1 MGGIPCGI
9 IIDGEAAQG
18 NAAALIHSLN
28 SSCLLV
34 DYLEHD
40 DEVTFDEQDAKSILE
55 FHKKA
60 KAHLKDLRG
69 EIDDLVKALAAKYNR

>member
-1 MGGIPCGI
+1 MGGIPCSI
-9 IIDGEAAQG
+9 IIDGEGAQG

-40 DEVTFDEQDAKSILE
+40 DEVEFNEQDAKSISD
-55 FHKKA
+55 FHKRA
-60 KAHLKDLRG
+60 KGQLKDLRG
-69 EIDDLVKALAAKYNR
+69 EIDELVKVLAAKYNR